1 MNKKILIF
9 TATYNESENIKLFID
24 KILSIKT
31 DLDLLIIDDNSP
43 DGTSEIINTY
53 KNKYKNIFLITRKS
67 KLGLDTAH
75 KFAFKYAKKNHYDYL
90 ITLDAD
96 LSHDPS
102 IIPQFINELEYHPFV
117 IGSRYIEGGK
127 NDMKFSRFLQSY
139 LGNKLIRLISGIK
152 SSEFTTSYRGFN
164 LKKLQHFNMSDVD
177 AKGYTFFMGTIFNL
191 IQNGYLI
198 KQIPIIFK
206 DRSHG
211 YSKIPK
217 NEIYRTLKKLFEY
230 KQNKLNG
237 KK

>member
-1 MNKKILIF
+1 MF
-9 TATYNESENIKLFID
+9 VVFLFVY
-24 KILSIKT
+24 T
-31 DLDLLIIDDNSP
+31 LIINS
-43 DGTSEIINTY
+43 SY
-53 KNKYKNIFLITRKS
+53 AKCKNITLVTRES

-75 KFAFKYAKKNHYDYL
+75 KFGFKYAKKNNYDYL

-96 LSHDPS
+96 LSHDPLV
-102 IIPQFINELEYHPFV
+102 IPDFIKNLKHHPFI
-117 IGSRYIEGGK
+117 IGSRYMEGGK

-152 SSEFTTSYRGFN
+152 SSEFTTSFRGFH
-164 LKKLQHFNMSDVD
+164 LKELLHFDMSNVD

-191 IQNGYLI
+191 IQNGYII

-211 YSKIPK
+211 YSKMPK

-230 KQNKLNG
+230 KQ
-237 KK
+237 KKNNV

>member
-1 MNKKILIF
+1 MSKKTLVF
-9 TATYNESENIKLFID
+9 TATYNESENIKLFLD
-24 KILSIKT
+24 KILSLKI
-31 DLDLLIIDDNSP
+31 DLDILIIDDNSP
-43 DGTSEIINTY
+43 DGTSEIISSY
-53 KNKYKNIFLITRKS
+53 KNKYKSITLVTRES
-67 KLGLDTAH
+67 KQGLDTAH
-75 KFAFKYAKKNHYDYL
+75 KFGFKYAKKNNYDYF

-96 LSHDPS
+96 LSHDPLV
-102 IIPQFINELEYHPFV
+102 IPDFIKNLKHHPFI

-152 SSEFTTSYRGFN
+152 SSEFTTSFRGFN
-164 LKKLQHFNMSDVD
+164 LKELLHFDMSDVD

-191 IQNGYLI
+191 IQNGYII

-217 NEIYRTLKKLFEY
+217 NEIYRTLKKLLEY
-230 KQNKLNG
+230 KQ
-237 KK
+237 KKNNV